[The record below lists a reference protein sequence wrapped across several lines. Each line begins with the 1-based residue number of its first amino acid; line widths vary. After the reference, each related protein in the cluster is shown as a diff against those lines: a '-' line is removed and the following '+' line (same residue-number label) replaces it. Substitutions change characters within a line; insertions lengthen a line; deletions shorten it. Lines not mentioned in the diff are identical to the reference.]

1 MDKANNQTFNQNI
14 IENFLKDNN
23 YQYQKYIKSGSQ
35 STVVQ
40 AYSYY
45 HQANVAIKIF
55 LNSQD
60 FEFEKEIL
68 EKMKG
73 ERFIHQILSTFDNQ
87 NLNMHALV
95 TELYDCNYI
104 FQDYITYNYIF
115 ISYDILQIQGDLS
128 AILSLNKLTF
138 DQVLALSFQMLKAL
152 TILYENGIIHS
163 DIKPDNILYS
173 RTKNEFILIDFA
185 QSHAMNNP
193 YEQNTY
199 QSQQGN
205 FFQTS
210 PEVVNQEKPY
220 STQADTFSI
229 GIIILQAL
237 LNDQISTS
245 QIFGLKNQLLN
256 DALPDIKNH
265 QNYDFIERILFQ
277 MIHFDQKQRLDLL
290 NLIQKLKTYKID
302 QNSLKSLLLPPQQND
317 SKNQAGQQ
325 NNYSSFQN
333 NSMPNLIEPQISQD
347 KNIHIPSSNY
357 AAKIQ
362 NLPDYTNDIV
372 KNTLNKLGKFI
383 YKYSQYDDQD
393 AVELGL
399 YQLKN
404 GSVYQGQWKNGQRH
418 GRGKKLQQD
427 GCIYEGYWKNNMANG
442 YGILINSDGDVY
454 EGQWKNDKFNGFGTF
469 TFFDGAYYIG
479 NWLNDKQHG
488 NGIEIR
494 PNGTKYDGQYFE
506 SKKQGKGKF
515 ILPNGS
521 QYEGQFLNNNFHGFG
536 IYIWSDRRIYI
547 GEWKDNLMDGQGDF
561 KWPDGRKYIGS
572 YIQDKKSGYG
582 EFYWTNG
589 KVYKGQW
596 LDGKQHGKGMWT
608 GVNGKERQGEW
619 ENGKLVRWLDN
630 QNN

>member
-173 RTKNEFILIDFA
+173 RTKNEFIL
-185 QSHAMNNP
+185 N
-193 YEQNTY
+193 
-199 QSQQGN
+199 
-205 FFQTS
+205 
-210 PEVVNQEKPY
+210 
-220 STQADTFSI
+220 
-229 GIIILQAL
+229 
-237 LNDQISTS
+237 
-245 QIFGLKNQLLN
+245 
-256 DALPDIKNH
+256 
-265 QNYDFIERILFQ
+265 
-277 MIHFDQKQRLDLL
+277 
-290 NLIQKLKTYKID
+290 
-302 QNSLKSLLLPPQQND
+302 
-317 SKNQAGQQ
+317 
-325 NNYSSFQN
+325 
-333 NSMPNLIEPQISQD
+333 